1 MPNSLRVKLSKLR
14 YKGEITQEEYAE
26 LIKKLDKHDS
36 ELLDKVAEKLK
47 AEMVENYPKNI
58 NGVKAPTPFAHFSY
72 RGVCDILDKVIGQM
86 KAEVSE

>member
-26 LIKKLDKHDS
+26 LIEKLDGHDK

-47 AEMVENYPKNI
+47 AKYPPYFNEFGMNVNDTLQK
-58 NGVKAPTPFAHFSY
+58 
-72 RGVCDILDKVIGQM
+72 DIDEVIEEL
-86 KAEVSE
+86 KAEEVR